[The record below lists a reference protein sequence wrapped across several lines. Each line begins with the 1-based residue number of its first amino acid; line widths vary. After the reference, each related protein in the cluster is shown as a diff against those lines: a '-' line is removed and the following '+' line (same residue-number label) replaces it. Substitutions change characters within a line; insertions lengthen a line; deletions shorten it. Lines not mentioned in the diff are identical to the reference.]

1 MLELNGELSK
11 PLDES
16 GAIAAKTSSLGE
28 GAVDGK
34 RLMELGSVKFD
45 SDVSDVVNSS
55 VVTRLI
61 RFCLM
66 LVTYTMIFGRRCT
79 SCVRVVIRF
88 TSYYL
93 LHEPCHSPLT
103 SLKTAYP
110 PNEII
115 RDLQYSSLETMSSK
129 EQRST

>member
-45 SDVSDVVNSS
+45 SDVSDVVN
-55 VVTRLI
+55 RL
-61 RFCLM
+61 
-66 LVTYTMIFGRRCT
+66 V
-79 SCVRVVIRF
+79 
-88 TSYYL
+88 
-93 LHEPCHSPLT
+93 
-103 SLKTAYP
+103 
-110 PNEII
+110 
-115 RDLQYSSLETMSSK
+115 
-129 EQRST
+129 